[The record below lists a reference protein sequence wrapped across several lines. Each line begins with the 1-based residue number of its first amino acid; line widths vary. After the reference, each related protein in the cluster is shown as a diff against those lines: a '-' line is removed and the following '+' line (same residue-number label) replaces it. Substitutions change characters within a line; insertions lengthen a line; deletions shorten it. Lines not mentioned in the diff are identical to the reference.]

1 MKIKPIILDRIQTRH
16 TNYILD
22 LTFDSNVTFVTG
34 DSGVGKSAVYSFLR
48 EYSSED
54 QRIRCFNYIDHNKGF
69 KSSIKNSKGKLFV
82 IDNADLL
89 LDDKMRNYIVM
100 DTENQYVII
109 GINPTGLMLT
119 QDEVNELDSENKEGV
134 TFFKL
139 KKAFDEY

>member
-34 DSGVGKSAVYSFLR
+34 DSGMGKSAVYSFLQ

-54 QRIRCFNYIDHNKGF
+54 KRIRCFNYIDHNKGY
-69 KSSIKNSKGKLFV
+69 KASVRNSKGKLLV

-89 LDDKMRNYIVM
+89 LDDKMRQYIVM
-100 DTENQYVII
+100 DTENQYIVI
-109 GINPTGLMLT
+109 GRNPRGLMLT
-119 QDEVNELDSENKEGV
+119 QDDIRELDSDSKYGLTV
-134 TFFKL
+134 FKL
-139 KKAFDEY
+139 KKAFV

>member
-34 DSGVGKSAVYSFLR
+34 DSGMGKSAVYSFLQ

-54 QRIRCFNYIDHNKGF
+54 KRIRCFNYIDHNKGY
-69 KSSIKNSKGKLFV
+69 KTSVRNSKGKLLV

-89 LDDKMRNYIVM
+89 LDDKMRQYVVM
-100 DTENQYVII
+100 DTENQYLII
-109 GINPTGLMLT
+109 GRNPSGLMLS
-119 QDEVNELDSENKEGV
+119 QDDIYELDSVSKDGLTV
-134 TFFKL
+134 FKL
-139 KKAFDEY
+139 KKAFA

>member
-34 DSGVGKSAVYSFLR
+34 DSGMGKSAVYSFLQ

-54 QRIRCFNYIDHNKGF
+54 KRIRCFNYIDHNKGY
-69 KSSIKNSKGKLFV
+69 KTSVRNSKGKLLV

-89 LDDKMRNYIVM
+89 LDDKMRQYVVM
-100 DTENQYVII
+100 DTENQYLII
-109 GINPTGLMLT
+109 GRNPSGLMLS
-119 QDEVNELDSENKEGV
+119 QDDIRELDSDSKDGLTV
-134 TFFKL
+134 FKL
-139 KKAFDEY
+139 KKAFE

>member
-34 DSGVGKSAVYSFLR
+34 DSGVGKSAVYSFLL

-54 QRIRCFNYIDHNKGF
+54 KRVRCFNYIDHNKGY
-69 KSSIKNSKGKLFV
+69 KASVRNSKGKLFV

-89 LDDKMRNYIVM
+89 LDDKMRQYVVM

-109 GINPTGLMLT
+109 GRNPKGLMLT
-119 QDEVNELDSENKEGV
+119 QDDINELASESKDGLTV
-134 TFFKL
+134 FRL
-139 KKAFDEY
+139 KKAFE